1 MRQYL
6 AKYSLILTDFVKGCL
21 QSLRK
26 VLDFTLS
33 RTQCTSLKLSP
44 VVDPRFLERGFVK
57 DLIFLYSLIEDL
69 RGNEEKNVTLNPLM
83 VLT

>member
-6 AKYSLILTDFVKGCL
+6 AKYSLILTDVVNDCL
-21 QSLRK
+21 QSVRK

-44 VVDPRFLERGFVK
+44 VVDPGFLGRGFV
-57 DLIFLYSLIEDL
+57 ITFSPNFPEEIH
-69 RGNEEKNVTLNPLM
+69 GNEEKMSRLIHQWC
-83 VLT
+83 